1 MLRKNGHHVESCM
14 NGSLG
19 LDRLI
24 MGHRNNDF
32 DVCLCDLQMPV
43 MDGIECTRRYRE
55 YEKGNDPSSQ
65 FSQSLLIL
73 NPPLRAHPY
82 TNLTLTQP

>member
-1 MLRKNGHHVESCM
+1 M

-24 MGHRNNDF
+24 MGHRSNDF

-55 YEKGNDPSSQ
+55 YEKGNDTDRSSSQ
-65 FSQSLLIL
+65 TRYPCPNLIYPYPNLPPTLLLFL
-73 NPPLRAHPY
+73 NV
-82 TNLTLTQP
+82 